1 MSLAMFDTMS
11 LAMFDTLFFQGAALK
26 IPCLDRKALDLYTLH
41 KSVQAEGGFETC
53 TTQRK
58 WSKVAARMGYNTTQN
73 KGPIASLLRQHY
85 ERVLFPYD
93 VFLSGATIAPD
104 DNGTSSKEGCTD
116 ESTNNETSMTCSS
129 TESTVSSDVPSNGH
143 QQYQDIKPVVESS
156 ENEKT
161 ERSLRPSPRRVSR
174 RMQSQQ
180 QQSQKVAIS
189 AAVQLASVTNAKNS
203 KELKKLQVFGA
214 GPKMPGFCPPS
225 SSAVSSD
232 STTTLDTSSTDTCN
246 TSNGNGGGGK
256 LVVKHRQETTD
267 LNAMHGSSSHN
278 ADDSNNGS
286 FGKMVS
292 VNGAS
297 SGASSSSPSGGS
309 SSSPSGGSSSGV
321 SNQLSKVLSNSFENS
336 ILTFLSLILS
346 YRSQRLTL

>member
-1 MSLAMFDTMS
+1 MSLP
-11 LAMFDTLFFQGAALK
+11 LLIHLRLQGAALK

-58 WSKVAARMGYNTTQN
+58 WSKVAARMGFNTTQN

-104 DNGTSSKEGCTD
+104 DNGASLKEGCTS
-116 ESTNNETSMTCSS
+116 ESTNNETCSS
-129 TESTVSSDVPSNGH
+129 TESSPVPSNGQQQH
-143 QQYQDIKPVVESS
+143 QDKPVERSNGQQQHQDKAVESG

-180 QQSQKVAIS
+180 SQKMAIS

-225 SSAVSSD
+225 SSPVSD
-232 STTTLDTSSTDTCN
+232 PTTLDPSPPSTD

-256 LVVKHRQETTD
+256 LVVKHQQETRD
-267 LNAMHGSSSHN
+267 LNPMHGSTSHN
-278 ADDSNNGS
+278 ADDSNSGS
-286 FGKMVS
+286 SGKTVS
-292 VNGAS
+292 VNGASFGAS
-297 SGASSSSPSGGS
+297 SGASSSGA
-309 SSSPSGGSSSGV
+309 

-336 ILTFLSLILS
+336 VLTFLSLILS
-346 YRSQRLTL
+346 FRSRQLTL

>member
-1 MSLAMFDTMS
+1 M
-11 LAMFDTLFFQGAALK
+11 
-26 IPCLDRKALDLYTLH
+26 DLYTLH

-58 WSKVAARMGYNTTQN
+58 WSKVAARMGFNTTQN

-104 DNGTSSKEGCTD
+104 DSGASLKEG
-116 ESTNNETSMTCSS
+116 STNNETSMTCSS
-129 TESTVSSDVPSNGH
+129 TESSESSSASSNGQH
-143 QQYQDIKPVVESS
+143 QYQDMKLVESS

-180 QQSQKVAIS
+180 QQSQKAAIS
-189 AAVQLASVTNAKNS
+189 AAVQLASVTNVKNS

-214 GPKMPGFCPPS
+214 GPKMPGFSPS
-225 SSAVSSD
+225 SSSALSSALPSD
-232 STTTLDTSSTDTCN
+232 SSTTLDASSTDT
-246 TSNGNGGGGK
+246 SNGNGGGK
-256 LVVKHRQETTD
+256 LVVKHRQETND
-267 LNAMHGSSSHN
+267 LNAMHGSTSHN
-278 ADDSNNGS
+278 ADGSNNHS

-297 SGASSSSPSGGS
+297 SSGASSSGA
-309 SSSPSGGSSSGV
+309 SSSGV
-321 SNQLSKVLSNSFENS
+321 SDQLSKVLSNSFENS
-336 ILTFLSLILS
+336 VLTFLSLILS
-346 YRSQRLTL
+346 YHSRQLTLLPLIHSSPVFNVERINRHSHH

>member
-1 MSLAMFDTMS
+1 ML
-11 LAMFDTLFFQGAALK
+11 DTLIHLRSQGAALK

-104 DNGTSSKEGCTD
+104 DNGTSSKEGCTS
-116 ESTNNETSMTCSS
+116 ESTNNETSVTCSS
-129 TESTVSSDVPSNGH
+129 TESSPVPSNGQ
-143 QQYQDIKPVVESS
+143 QQYQDKPGVESG

-180 QQSQKVAIS
+180 QSQKVAIS
-189 AAVQLASVTNAKNS
+189 AAVQLASVTNVKNS

-225 SSAVSSD
+225 SSVSSD
-232 STTTLDTSSTDTCN
+232 STTLDTSSSTD
-246 TSNGNGGGGK
+246 TSNGNGGGGGK
-256 LVVKHRQETTD
+256 LVVKHRQESSD
-267 LNAMHGSSSHN
+267 LNAMHGSTSHN
-278 ADDSNNGS
+278 ADDSNNDS

-297 SGASSSSPSGGS
+297 SFGASSSGA
-309 SSSPSGGSSSGV
+309 SSGV
-321 SNQLSKVLSNSFENS
+321 SNQLSKVLSNSFDNS
-336 ILTFLSLILS
+336 VLTFLSLILIVPNDS
-346 YRSQRLTL
+346 HFDL